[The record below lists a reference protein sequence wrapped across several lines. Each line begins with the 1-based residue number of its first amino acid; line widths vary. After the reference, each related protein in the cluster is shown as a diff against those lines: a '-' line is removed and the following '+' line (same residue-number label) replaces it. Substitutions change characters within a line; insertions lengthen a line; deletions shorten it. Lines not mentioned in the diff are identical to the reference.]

1 MIGSARSAAWGAVT
15 GVAIGAFVGAAVTG
29 AIKGAEAGALRQQYA
44 EQRAA
49 ADRDALARL
58 QAATARGDQLTLDLH
73 TQLIVNAALNDQ
85 IYTQIGTV
93 THGRPCLDPA
103 ALRLLDRAAQPAAL
117 PAASRRA
124 AAAGVA
130 QPAADAAQPAR
141 EPAQPTAEQLAAS
154 DTDVA
159 RWAADAYTRYAE
171 CAARLGTLIDWH
183 LDRQP
188 QDAHP

>member
-1 MIGSARSAAWGAVT
+1 MIGRVLPAWSVAVT
-15 GVAIGAFVGAAVTG
+15 GVIFGALVGAGVTG
-29 AIKGAEAGALRQQYA
+29 AIKNAELGTLRQQRA

-73 TQLIVNAALNDQ
+73 TQLVVNAALKDQ
-85 IYTQIGTV
+85 IDAEIATV

-103 ALRLLDRAAQPAAL
+103 ALRLLDRAAQSAAVPAA
-117 PAASRRA
+117 PRRA
-124 AAAGVA
+124 AAAGAA
-130 QPAADAAQPAR
+130 QPAAHPAQPAPDAAR
-141 EPAQPTAEQLAAS
+141 RVAEQPAAS

-171 CAARLGTLIDWH
+171 CAARLDAVIRWH
-183 LDRQP
+183 RPTTDEPVQ
-188 QDAHP
+188 